1 MGDDRAA
8 PGLQFDLA
16 DHAANATRPPSE
28 AEVHLVREQ
37 RWLPRRHED
46 TFGPPVPK
54 VGGGPRILIFRVV
67 VALLVLAQDDPDHV
81 VWTGTVVAILVDRT
95 DRVVRRGGHGLHRTD
110 GLVVVEQAGEWAN
123 GRHGTFIE
131 RNEVTRECWAP

>member
-1 MGDDRAA
+1 MKCARKLDPETQAA
-8 PGLQFDLA
+8 VVARREAHTATGIRWSSVIIALIILLVLA
-16 DHAANATRPPSE
+16 
-28 AEVHLVREQ
+28 
-37 RWLPRRHED
+37 
-46 TFGPPVPK
+46 
-54 VGGGPRILIFRVV
+54 VV